1 MVVFGAG
8 VAAALASMFFAYLR
22 RTLIIEAPRL
32 VPSRPIG
39 LWLAVLAAAASTA
52 CFLRG

>member
-22 RTLIIEAPRL
+22 RTVVLRAPERAPQYHSRMALASQLSEA
-32 VPSRPIG
+32 
-39 LWLAVLAAAASTA
+39 
-52 CFLRG
+52 RGDA